1 MQIRRVQ
8 NGGKFVAK
16 NRNFQ
21 WTNASIICWF
31 RLIAGSN
38 VALRKSA
45 NQSST
50 ARGGSALNA
59 IDGDR
64 SVHHDVGGTG
74 GRCSETNSE
83 VSPWWMADL
92 MKSYPVYAVRITSR
106 SCCGNHGNRILFD
119 LATKFIFKAFGVVY
133 FYKFIVQLIDL
144 DEIWL
149 KSFVCNPIR
158 SRV

>member
-1 MQIRRVQ
+1 
-8 NGGKFVAK
+8 
-16 NRNFQ
+16 
-21 WTNASIICWF
+21 
-31 RLIAGSN
+31 

-106 SCCGNHGNRILFD
+106 SCCGNHGNRICL
-119 LATKFIFKAFGVVY
+119 
-133 FYKFIVQLIDL
+133 
-144 DEIWL
+144 
-149 KSFVCNPIR
+149 
-158 SRV
+158 